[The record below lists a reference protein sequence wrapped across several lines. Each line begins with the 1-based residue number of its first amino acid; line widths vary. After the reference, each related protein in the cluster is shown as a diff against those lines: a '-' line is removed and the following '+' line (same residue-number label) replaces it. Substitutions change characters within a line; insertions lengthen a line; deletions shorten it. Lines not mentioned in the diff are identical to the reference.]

1 MSLSHA
7 HFVHHPVRMRR
18 YDEKKVAKII
28 ISDMMK
34 TQIPA
39 LRMCSPS
46 NGAEVAICS
55 PYPLNGKSSFHQF
68 PTPMIMTSKPATPIS
83 ISLITASVPVSNSVI
98 VFEKPGNPIMNN
110 MIPKVKII
118 GEAEP

>member
-1 MSLSHA
+1 
-7 HFVHHPVRMRR
+7 MRR

-28 ISDMMK
+28 ISDIMK

-55 PYPLNGKSSFHQF
+55 PAPLNGKSSHHQF
-68 PTPMIMTSKPATPIS
+68 PTPMMMTSSPVTPIN
-83 ISLITASVPVSNSVI
+83 ISPITASVPVSSSVI
-98 VFEKPGNPIMNN
+98 VFEKPGNPIMNS
-110 MIPKVKII
+110 MIPNVKTI